1 MCRSCHGDCWPLVA
15 NQRNAL
21 DKDLLP
27 KCGQVQ
33 STRLPGAEWSR
44 GGGAEWRK
52 AAVVC
57 RGGAVRARQMRS
69 DFANNVPEG
78 ASTSRRP
85 QSQRG
90 TRLCGKAQATCR
102 SSLRPNAP
110 EPASEV
116 RYYIIF
122 LSCAAV
128 WEKVNINQISHSQ
141 VAVYN
146 LMRLLGRGCGSGEQ
160 VTQAEND

>member
-1 MCRSCHGDCWPLVA
+1 MCRSCHGDCWLLVA

-44 GGGAEWRK
+44 GGGAEGRWS
-52 AAVVC
+52 AVVC

-85 QSQRG
+85 RSQRG

-102 SSLRPNAP
+102 SSLLVLMLPSRVPKSATSSCLVHESGQKSIPTRYLTHRPL
-110 EPASEV
+110 
-116 RYYIIF
+116 YTI
-122 LSCAAV
+122 
-128 WEKVNINQISHSQ
+128 
-141 VAVYN
+141 
-146 LMRLLGRGCGSGEQ
+146 
-160 VTQAEND
+160 